1 MSFAM
6 YRFLDRPVASLAEAE
21 TLVLRAL
28 RDWTLALHRGRCP
41 VDAVTLRFLSH
52 RCLGGIEPFHDVMS
66 LLGRYGRTRFEL
78 ACPCSPQVTESEAI
92 LLALFLP
99 CGGASADTSRQIAA
113 LACPRQHGR
122 IAEGLAGFRSAL
134 TVAGFA

>member
-1 MSFAM
+1 M
-6 YRFLDRPVASLAEAE
+6 YRFLDRPVSALAERE
-21 TLVLRAL
+21 LLVLRAL

-52 RCLGGIEPFHDVMS
+52 RCLGGIEPFHDVMC
-66 LLGRYGRTRFEL
+66 LLGKYGRTRFEM
-78 ACPCSPQVTESEAI
+78 ACPCSPRVSESEAM

-99 CGGASADTSRQIAA
+99 PGGASADSGRQLAV

-122 IAEGLAGFRSAL
+122 IAEGLAAFRSAL
-134 TVAGFA
+134 TLSGFA

>member
-1 MSFAM
+1 M
-6 YRFLDRPVASLAEAE
+6 YRFLDRPVSALAERE

-52 RCLGGIEPFHDVMS
+52 RCVGGIEPFHDVMT
-66 LLGRYGRTRFEL
+66 LLGKHGRTRFEL
-78 ACPCSPQVTESEAI
+78 ACPCSHRVTESEAM

-99 CGGASADTSRQIAA
+99 PGGLAGDSSRQLAA

-122 IAEGLAGFRSAL
+122 IAEGLASFRSAL
-134 TVAGFA
+134 TLSGFA